1 MAKRTTKP
9 KLVLSIHPRFAFAIL
24 AGTKTIEL
32 RRRFSMA
39 NGTDCMAL
47 IYATAPISAIVG
59 SVLITKVQRSKLGN
73 LWRTTKAAAGV
84 TKSEFDS
91 YFSGLEEGFGLHL
104 SRPMPISTPVALNE
118 LVDEFGFSAPQSFR
132 YLGEKYLAMIRD
144 ERLQA
149 TH

>member
-9 KLVLSIHPRFAFAIL
+9 KLVLSIHPRFASAIL

-32 RRRFSMA
+32 RRRFSRS
-39 NGTDCMAL
+39 NGADCMAL
-47 IYATAPISAIVG
+47 IYATAPISAIIG
-59 SVLITKVQRSKLGN
+59 SVVIAKVQRSKLDN
-73 LWRTTKAAAGV
+73 LWRAARTSAGV
-84 TKSEFDS
+84 TKSEFDN
-91 YFSGLEEGFGLHL
+91 YFAGLDEGYGLHL
-104 SRPMPISTPVALNE
+104 SKPTLISTPVPLNE